1 MCVKKIQ
8 FEYAIIN
15 DYGLTHRSFADKL
28 TVNAC
33 GLTLDKK

>member
-15 DYGLTHRSFADKL
+15 DYGLTHGSFADKL
-28 TVNAC
+28 TADAY
-33 GLTLDKK
+33 G